1 MIAAIQAG
9 GRSMR
14 MKTDKAWL
22 MINDQPMIERV
33 LTTVQSVAEKT
44 LIIINENNPRLNDFQ
59 NLAKKYH
66 SHLLPDTHNFR
77 GPLGGIE
84 TALRNLESADAMLI
98 LACDLPFTSANFLQ
112 LLISIHQSNE
122 ALLTVPTDE
131 LGRPQM
137 LCAIY
142 SKDCLEVISQMLEA
156 DELKA
161 RLLCER
167 VTTNLVHFEKYAH
180 LPDAEKFLLN
190 LNTPEEYKLIDSIT

>member
-9 GRSMR
+9 GRSTR

-33 LTTVQSVAEKT
+33 LKTAQSIAEKT
-44 LIIINENNPRLNDFQ
+44 LIIINENNSQLTGYQD
-59 NLAKKYH
+59 LAKKYQ
-66 SHLLPDTHNFR
+66 STLLPDAHNFR

-84 TALRNLESADAMLI
+84 TALQNTKLSDAVLI
-98 LACDLPFTSANFLQ
+98 LACDLPFVSSSFLQ
-112 LLISIHQSNE
+112 FLISIHQSHE

-142 SKDCLEVISQMLEA
+142 SKD
-156 DELKA
+156 
-161 RLLCER
+161 
-167 VTTNLVHFEKYAH
+167 
-180 LPDAEKFLLN
+180 
-190 LNTPEEYKLIDSIT
+190 